1 MSTSPPW
8 HRWLIGVVMVAALL
22 MAMPAGAQAVR
33 VSVEGLD
40 PESELYQNV
49 RASLSLVR
57 YREEGMG
64 ESRLR
69 RLHARADREIRNA
82 LRPFGYYEPTVE
94 SQLSRENGDWQARYR
109 VEPGP
114 RVRVVSVT
122 ARVEGEGESDRV
134 FQRALADLPIKAG
147 DPLDHRHYEAS
158 KTQLLEIAGRR
169 GYLDAQWVESVLRVD
184 PFTRLATV
192 DLVLDS
198 GPRYYFGEVDIQQ
211 SILDDDFV
219 RRYLRFE
226 SGDPFDSDQLIRL
239 QYDLADSEYFDF
251 VQVRPLRD
259 QAGEDRHIPVEVET
273 TRQPKH
279 RYRASLGFGTDTGPR
294 YGLRYD
300 RRRINKR
307 GHRGALAYNISDI
320 RRALELR
327 YIIPLENPV
336 REQLTL
342 DVNAIREDEGDFE
355 SRRREVG
362 LSRSVQWE
370 SWLRTIF
377 VRYEQERS
385 IFGPNDERVSEVV
398 VPGVNFSRT
407 RADNPTLPRRGLD
420 LFLDLRGAREELL
433 SDLNFFRATL
443 EAKRV
448 RPITENTRLLL
459 RLELGGTESE
469 NFDRL
474 PLSQRFFTGG
484 DRSVRG
490 FPYQSLSPQDSEGRH
505 IGGRYLTVF
514 SAEAD
519 WRVQGNWFA
528 AAFVDTGNATME
540 FPGELET
547 SAGVGIR
554 WASPVG
560 MIRLDLARP
569 ISDPIPERGWRLHLS
584 VGPDL

>member
-1 MSTSPPW
+1 M
-8 HRWLIGVVMVAALL
+8 IGLVIGLLL
-22 MAMPAGAQAVR
+22 MLAAPAMAQQTVR
-33 VSVEGLD
+33 IDIEGLD
-40 PESELYQNV
+40 PESEFYQNV
-49 RASLSLVR
+49 RSNLSLVR
-57 YREEGMG
+57 YRDDDMG

-69 RLHARADREIRNA
+69 RLHARAESEIRNA
-82 LRPFGYYEPTVE
+82 LRPFGFYEPTVE
-94 SQLSRENGDWQARYR
+94 TELTREEDVWQARYR
-109 VEPGP
+109 IDPGA
-114 RVRVVSVT
+114 RVRVMSVD
-122 ARVEGEGESDRV
+122 ARVLGEGQSDGAFR
-134 FQRALADLPIKAG
+134 RALAELPIRAG
-147 DPLDHRHYEAS
+147 EPLDHRHYEAA
-158 KTQLLEIAGRR
+158 KTRLLEIAGRR
-169 GYLDAQWVESVLRVD
+169 GYLDAEWVESVLRVD

-192 DLVLDS
+192 ELVLDS
-198 GPRYYFGEVDIQQ
+198 GPRYYFGDVDIQQ
-211 SILDDDFV
+211 TILNDDFV

-226 SGDPFDSDQLIRL
+226 TGDPFDSDELVQL

-259 QAGEDRHIPVEVET
+259 QAGEDRRIPVEVET

-279 RYRASLGFGTDTGPR
+279 RYRASLGYGTDTGPR
-294 YGLRYD
+294 YGVRWDY
-300 RRRINKR
+300 RRINKR

-327 YIIPLENPV
+327 YIIPLENPFHE
-336 REQLTL
+336 RLTL

-362 LSRSVQWE
+362 LSRSALWQGWH
-370 SWLRTIF
+370 RTIF
-377 VRYEQERS
+377 IRYEHERS
-385 IFGPNDERVSEVV
+385 IFGPDDERVSEVV

-420 LFLDLRGAREELL
+420 LFLDLRGAREELA
-433 SDLNFFRATL
+433 SDLNFFRANL
-443 EAKRV
+443 RAKRV

-469 NFDRL
+469 NFHRL

-484 DRSVRG
+484 DQSVRG
-490 FPYQSLSPQDSEGRH
+490 FPYQSLSPTDSEGRN

-519 WRVQGNWFA
+519 WRVQGRWYA

-547 SAGVGIR
+547 SAGIGVR